1 MFHRDFVAHVSKYIC
16 NKSCIENAPEC
27 RVLDNFI
34 GTIDKC
40 GSICTLVNVGKQTS
54 YSVRVL
60 IYLTTSEL
68 CILKMIGQYLDSS
81 LLSYLNKIKLQ
92 RKLQN
97 IMQIMGNLWIKMLKH
112 NNNKIIP
119 ARAKNR
125 NRYLSH
131 RSIERK
137 PLGHRGK

>member
-1 MFHRDFVAHVSKYIC
+1 MYPTVFVKHITFCITKQRILFFICIKYFIPVWPCIKVCMFHRDFVAHVSKYIC

-97 IMQIMGNLWIKMLKH
+97 IM
-112 NNNKIIP
+112 
-119 ARAKNR
+119 
-125 NRYLSH
+125 
-131 RSIERK
+131 
-137 PLGHRGK
+137 